1 MLNLFEIVPLAKD
14 IDSTI
19 AYLRE
24 KRILKNDI
32 HCASCR
38 VMMGTVV
45 NRSKADGFVFR
56 CPSCRKMLTIRTGS
70 FLTRSKLSLGQSLML
85 IYLWALKMPVE
96 QTAIMIGT
104 SERTVVDWNNL
115 IREVCSSKFAH
126 EAEPTLGGPGRVV
139 QIDESLVYKAK
150 HNRGHALFEQPK
162 WVFGIYD
169 VSEKVGAVEFVES
182 RTAEVLLPLIRKHVI
197 PGTEIHSDQWP
208 AYTHIS
214 DMDVQPPF
222 IHRAVNHS
230 RFFRDPQTGV
240 HTNNVEAYWSS
251 IKRRFKML
259 NGTSRALT
267 PSYLDEHMYRERFG
281 RTYSEMFTSIANDI
295 ATFGI

>member
-1 MLNLFEIVPLAKD
+1 
-14 IDSTI
+14 
-19 AYLRE
+19 
-24 KRILKNDI
+24 
-32 HCASCR
+32 
-38 VMMGTVV
+38 
-45 NRSKADGFVFR
+45 
-56 CPSCRKMLTIRTGS
+56 
-70 FLTRSKLSLGQSLML
+70 
-85 IYLWALKMPVE
+85 MPVE
-96 QTAIMIGT
+96 QMAIMIGT
-104 SERTVVDWNNL
+104 SERTVVDWNNP

-139 QIDESLVYKAK
+139 QIDESLVHKAK
-150 HNRGHALFEQPK
+150 HNRGHALFEQHK

-169 VSEKVGAVEFVES
+169 VSEKVGAVEFVER

-197 PGTEIHSDQWP
+197 PGTEINPDQWP

-214 DMDVQPPF
+214 YIDIQPPF

-230 RFFRDPQTGV
+230 RFFRDPQTDV

-267 PSYLDEHMYRERFG
+267 PSYLDEHMYRERWVSFSIVDAPCKFG
-281 RTYSEMFTSIANDI
+281 
-295 ATFGI
+295 